1 MTNALV
7 APDRPVS
14 FVGRGLRREQAAAYV
29 GVSPSSFDKMVREG
43 AMPEPIRWHA
53 CVLWDRRQI
62 DLAMDSLFGTPAET
76 SAVDWSDVQA

>member
-1 MTNALV
+1 MLAV
-7 APDRPVS
+7 PDRPVT

-29 GVSPSSFDKMVREG
+29 GVSPSSFDTMVREG
-43 AMPEPIRWHA
+43 AMPEPARWRG

-76 SAVDWSDVQA
+76 STVDWDDVEA